1 MKSGKLRKT
10 CEGVKIGEVNKG
22 DSFEEYA
29 SLKKGSVRRE
39 TITVIEDAEV
49 LALGVEDIESVLGR
63 SLPLIILRNHA
74 RSALKNSKNFSK
86 LSAENL

>member
-1 MKSGKLRKT
+1 
-10 CEGVKIGEVNKG
+10 
-22 DSFEEYA
+22 
-29 SLKKGSVRRE
+29 
-39 TITVIEDAEV
+39 
-49 LALGVEDIESVLGR
+49 LALGVEDIETVLGR